1 MSFYENIRNKFTS
14 LVKIHELYHEEV
26 AVLAARPLSS
36 NEAIGDTTTKDFPL
50 LKGKEFMMEA
60 VFHGAKG
67 HAYTD
72 MPGNFNGTVK
82 DVLSL
87 NLSDNFERAL
97 FIASLNAVMR
107 HLGLI
112 SHTVHCRDKEPEI
125 CALELV
131 DFILR
136 FYGSPSIGL
145 IGFQP
150 AMAAQLSKYFSLRIT
165 DLDPDN
171 IGNEKFGIMIES
183 PEQIDRMLTCSDLIL
198 ATGSTV
204 VNSTTESL
212 LQAKKPV
219 VFYGVTI
226 AGIAELNG
234 YARFCPC
241 SH

>member
-1 MSFYENIRNKFTS
+1 MPFYENIRNKFTS
-14 LVKIHELYHEEV
+14 FVKIHELNHEEV
-26 AVLAARPLSS
+26 AVLAARPLSA
-36 NEAIGDTTTKDFPL
+36 NETIGDATRKDFPL

-72 MPGNFNGTVK
+72 MPGNFNGSIE

-87 NLSDNFERAL
+87 NLSDNFQRAL

-107 HLGLI
+107 HLGII
-112 SHTVHCRDKEPEI
+112 SHTVHCRDKEPES

-136 FYGSPSIGL
+136 FYGRPSIGL
-145 IGFQP
+145 VGYQP
-150 AMAAQLSKYFSLRIT
+150 SMAAQLSKYFFLRVA

-171 IGNEKFGIMIES
+171 ISHEKSGIVIEN
-183 PEQIDRMLTCSDLIL
+183 PGHMEQMLACSDLIL

-204 VNSTTESL
+204 VNSTVESL
-212 LQAKKPV
+212 FQAKKPV
-219 VFYGVTI
+219 IFYGVTI